1 MKSPGLSAIFGI
13 LLISWAGASYV
24 NAQAVLRVTEV
35 MSSSGPGGT
44 ADWFEITN
52 YGNAAADITGY
63 KMDDNSF
70 SSSSA
75 VTLSGVTTIAPGES
89 VIFVET
95 ATPLTDLPAF
105 RIFWGLPAAVQVGSY
120 TGSGVSLGSG
130 GDGVVVY
137 TGSNVEINR
146 IQATGAATTGS
157 SFYYVYNSSGALL
170 STGNPVS
177 AEGTVGAFKSVNA
190 LGNIGSP
197 GASAS
202 SLELAFTSS
211 LNKFAKVGQT
221 YSSPITFQKKNGTDV
236 ATLSIVSGPAWLT
249 LSSISQSG
257 ATLTGTPSVTQTGPQ
272 TITLRL
278 SVVGQTTVEL
288 TGIITAFNTQPK
300 VVLNEYNAVSG
311 TSLHASLDGDL
322 RLGRIEG
329 NGGDWFELV
338 VRGAGFGTT
347 LDMRGWKIQVSQ
359 VTGGARLADTITLS
373 QNNFW
378 AAVPAGMILTFT
390 EDNLAEGGYDTA
402 LNADNRL
409 SSAKYSWS
417 NIWLGDSALIASVAG
432 DSTAGIGTTSS
443 GISISGDDTQIA
455 VLNASNGYEFGPVG
469 EGTWRYPEV
478 NSTSNFYLSIDP
490 GGVVDPT
497 LVQADSRYSAIYF
510 GKDPA
515 VVSTFGLPNIGTAG
529 IQPFFGVN
537 PPYLASRPWRFA
549 REGQLT
555 LATTDYR
562 QNENHSMTFEVR
574 GKAGASLPSWITVT
588 PGGLFADIDL
598 APALGDAGIYEL
610 ELVLTDTVTSVQ
622 TVESYTVVVLPAT
635 SEVLVNEFN
644 AVSSL
649 NRLNGGVIPVPAD
662 GDGVDTFFGTVDG
675 NGGDWLELVVV
686 GNGSA
691 GTTDLRGWKIEID
704 DGAGSK
710 FVADEIIVLS
720 QDPYW
725 AAVPNGT
732 ILTIT
737 EKTSAEGGL
746 DTWIHK
752 VNRLGQAGGSAAGNG
767 AYAWSNIHYLD
778 PVYIDQT
785 VSTFGDGLGISSNNT
800 QIRILKPRSGT
811 AGQFDVV
818 AGPVGE
824 GVQPLAG
831 VNNTEVWELE
841 IDPTPSVTPY
851 LPDVV
856 TDTTTFIYDD
866 GNGSTFGS
874 PNTFTGGT
882 QAQNFSA
889 FKTAS
894 SAPTFSNQPDK
905 YAVEGVSYTWTAVTA
920 DAENSSVTVTK
931 VSGPTWLS
939 VSGKTLSG
947 TPAQGSAGFYDVELS
962 ASDGS
967 TTTPL
972 KFRLTV
978 FNNDPSMIL
987 NEYNAVDNSGT
998 TLTYLDGGTQAQD
1011 SVGGTAS
1018 DLYFGRVA
1026 GNGGDWVEFVVTGSG
1041 SAGTTDLRGYTIE
1054 IDEGASSGY
1063 FAAKIRIKLSQ
1074 NSFWA
1079 AVPNGTILTFTES
1092 STAQGGMDTN
1102 LTAANNSTTTGSRWA
1117 NVWIGDSS
1125 LITYTD
1131 LLTNGYSI
1139 TAGVV
1144 SGISID
1150 DTETQFRI
1158 LNSSNYPIF
1167 GPSGEGIAPLNKIS
1181 NTDVLELEGNPTAT
1195 VLPTDR
1201 SDDTVTP
1208 PKNGYDN
1215 SSKDSTFGAPNQWH
1229 LGSGGVL
1236 TTQDFTPYKS
1246 TLVTDGYAQY
1256 LASKGLAAGTA
1267 FDARVNGVQVGLM
1280 YAFGTATGS
1289 PANNG
1294 VVAVPTM
1301 SGNTMTYVFDIKND
1315 SAIGVTYQT
1324 STDLVNWSVAQPVG
1338 TNSGTSPTGF
1348 LKKQVQVSGSGKLFI
1363 KLNVTR

>member
-1 MKSPGLSAIFGI
+1 MKLPFLSSIFGI
-13 LLISWAGASYV
+13 LIFSWAGVSNAH
-24 NAQAVLRVTEV
+24 AQAVLRITEV
-35 MSSSGPGGT
+35 MSSSGTGGT

-52 YGNAAADITGY
+52 YGNAVADISGF
-63 KMDDNSF
+63 KVDDSSF
-70 SSSSA
+70 LWSA
-75 VTLSGVTTIAPGES
+75 AVPLVGVTSIAPSES
-89 VIFVET
+89 VVFFEATNIEVSGGTAGTT
-95 ATPLTDLPAF
+95 ATTSF
-105 RIFWGLPAAVQVGSY
+105 RNFWGGLAGVQVGY
-120 TGSGVSLGSG
+120 YNGSGIGLSSS
-130 GDGVVVY
+130 GDGVVVFNSSG
-137 TGSNVEINR
+137 TEISQR
-146 IQATGAATTGS
+146 VSFSAATTGS
-157 SFYYVYNSSGALL
+157 SFYYVFNASGTQL

-211 LNKFAKVGQT
+211 LSKFAKVGQT
-221 YSSPITFQKKNGTDV
+221 YSSPITFQKKSGTDV
-236 ATLSIVSGPAWLT
+236 ATLSIVSGPAWLS
-249 LSSISQSG
+249 LSNISQSV
-257 ATLTGTPSVTQTGPQ
+257 ATLTGTPSVTETGPQ

-278 SVVGQTTVEL
+278 SVAGQTTVEL
-288 TGIITAFNTQPK
+288 TGIITVFNTQPK

-338 VRGAGFGTT
+338 VRGTGFGTT
-347 LDMRGWKIQVSQ
+347 VDMRGWKIQVSQ
-359 VTGGARLADTITLS
+359 VTGGARLSDTITLS
-373 QNNFW
+373 QDNFW

-417 NIWLGDSALIASVAG
+417 NIWLGDSALIASVTG
-432 DSTAGIGTTSS
+432 DSIAGIGTTTS
-443 GISISGDDTQIA
+443 GINISGDDTQFA
-455 VLNASNGYEFGPVG
+455 VLNATNGYEFGPVG

-490 GGVVDPT
+490 SGVIDPT

-529 IQPFFGVN
+529 IQAFFGVN

-574 GKAGASLPSWITVT
+574 GKAGAAKPDWVTVSA
-588 PGGLFADIDL
+588 GGLFADIDL
-598 APALGDAGIYEL
+598 APLAGDAGIYEL

-622 TVESYTVVVLPAT
+622 TVEPYTVVVLPAT

-831 VNNTEVWELE
+831 VNNTEVLELE

-874 PNTFTGGT
+874 PNSFSGGT
-882 QAQNFSA
+882 EYQNFDPYRS
-889 FKTAS
+889 TNQN
-894 SAPTFSNQPDK
+894 SAPTFANSPVRS
-905 YAVEGVSYTWTAVTA
+905 VEAGATYSFNAATA
-920 DAENSSVTVTK
+920 DAEGQGVTVSVVRK
-931 VSGPTWLS
+931 PDWLS
-939 VSGKTLSG
+939 FSNGVLSG
-947 TPAQGSAGFYDVELS
+947 TAP
-962 ASDGS
+962 
-967 TTTPL
+967 
-972 KFRLTV
+972 
-978 FNNDPSMIL
+978 
-987 NEYNAVDNSGT
+987 
-998 TLTYLDGGTQAQD
+998 
-1011 SVGGTAS
+1011 VGGTG
-1018 DLYFGRVA
+1018 L
-1026 GNGGDWVEFVVTGSG
+1026 VELLATDSLG
-1041 SAGTTDLRGYTIE
+1041 AATTLKY
-1054 IDEGASSGY
+1054 
-1063 FAAKIRIKLSQ
+1063 Q
-1074 NSFWA
+1074 
-1079 AVPNGTILTFTES
+1079 LT
-1092 STAQGGMDTN
+1092 
-1102 LTAANNSTTTGSRWA
+1102 
-1117 NVWIGDSS
+1117 
-1125 LITYTD
+1125 
-1131 LLTNGYSI
+1131 
-1139 TAGVV
+1139 V
-1144 SGISID
+1144 S
-1150 DTETQFRI
+1150 
-1158 LNSSNYPIF
+1158 
-1167 GPSGEGIAPLNKIS
+1167 
-1181 NTDVLELEGNPTAT
+1181 
-1195 VLPTDR
+1195 
-1201 SDDTVTP
+1201 
-1208 PKNGYDN
+1208 
-1215 SSKDSTFGAPNQWH
+1215 
-1229 LGSGGVL
+1229 
-1236 TTQDFTPYKS
+1236 
-1246 TLVTDGYAQY
+1246 VTDEYAQY

-1301 SGNTMTYVFDIKND
+1301 SGNTMTYVFDVKND

-1363 KLNVTR
+1363 KLNVIR